1 MKNKPLKHK
10 GANAFH
16 FKSFRDRIKDID
28 VRQSALYRVETDHD
42 LPDREDGTFFHAAL
56 RKWSLL
62 NLTNEYIAYQRQFKD
77 TITLPLLLFNKDTI
91 LTHLLTCLDEATD
104 AALEPL
110 LELVV
115 ALAKDLRNEFHFHFA
130 RVFDVLKQFLHSPS
144 ADRVEWT
151 LLCLAHLFKVLRSFL
166 RNDFIATFH
175 RLSPMLDE
183 SSNPLHV
190 VDFATE
196 CLGYLA
202 RDLKDKRVLLNQLLK
217 WQMQDDGYTV
227 ACGRLLFELLHG
239 VQDQFHTM
247 AKRTMQQYFV
257 TLQELDQNEADRLQD
272 ILTQT
277 ITDIVERIQPGD
289 ISIFWDTMRSTID
302 SCLDTLQN
310 AEDSEARAVEYLTR
324 LLQLSGIVLEHKE
337 GRLLGDGVS
346 ATVSQ
351 LIRMLTIQ
359 TVAAPSSEFSDTI
372 VNQIIV
378 LLRSKYIHLTQLE
391 VSRLVL
397 NVLMLEQRPLY
408 ERFIAS
414 TVHCSMFEALIW
426 PNFVKMLDLEMD
438 DARLHFLANLLLQK
452 VPLCG
457 NGEQL
462 REWKPF
468 PVNVK
473 PNGQFVRYVKA
484 LLSIESLDSANTL
497 NNFELLLSLVIVLP
511 HLKNVGGLANVSSIL
526 GKLVHRATNE
536 IKDDLAS
543 SKTPQVVHLIAVTV
557 ETIVHLQEIEGHAC
571 LDLVERLLS
580 IVTVCN
586 CLMLNSVHLLVQF
599 IMDRWKDIATYK
611 WFLKQHSSLHP
622 LLSSYDCRVRKMV
635 SGIFAK
641 FVHLP
646 QLTAGMGPLYA
657 TIARIECIEPLIHT
671 YREQLLLFQDLAYES
686 NLHKQSFSGAQSEW
700 TETVLRYMM
709 AVFAINFKLLWEPAA
724 TIIKDYADSMTKS
737 EETLFWKVY
746 ESMLTM
752 AEAKLPHQAHH
763 EISEMETDDS
773 EDASV
778 QQILHKVKSSFGKHP
793 NIDYHHV
800 HIQLLATLRKCTTFC
815 RSKGSLIVERF
826 YTFLG
831 SADQSSAISDL
842 STEIDSGEKLNSETK
857 RKSSKGAGKHTQQVL
872 LCYLNICSD
881 LDRKSLGRKA
891 NCLYATY
898 ETLASSRNEDIQKAA
913 LTGIFSFGNA
923 DLTPYKD
930 FFFRVTNDKLLKNAL
945 LSAFVAENGEKS
957 AEFVPGLQTTI
968 AEEHRPAVIKLLL
981 KVLDGKIMQNLG
993 STSDAGQH
1001 KATIV
1006 NFIGRLRVTE
1016 LEILLQRWYEPYLLL
1031 LQQNPI
1037 ETVGFVL
1044 MEIENGST
1052 KIPSLP
1058 PYKMNTAL
1066 NMLTALQTE
1075 VAPLQAASFVA
1086 RVMHLKIVFDAVLVQ
1101 MSHAVYKKYK
1111 SNALRA
1117 LVDVFEQYD
1126 EGYCWTEEEIEAIM
1140 QVHVWPQVENLPSDS
1155 IHSPTPLLKL
1165 LLTWS
1170 RSDRLYV
1177 LLKRQRYQESPK
1189 VSFNTPLD
1197 AMIALLRGQQTSSGV
1212 CQEIFAALAAM
1223 LECEPSASV
1232 VDVNHT
1238 ATGRSSILIPYVKEL
1253 MQYIRNSLKHK
1264 KTISTTFLVILNRLA
1279 ELGLIG
1285 GDRKD
1290 EASAEDDR
1298 NSLLNLILPILIRKV
1313 TKEGI
1318 LGEEQ
1323 QHEESKNV
1331 RLLHTIILRLLKK
1344 AKEPE
1349 RFIKQIATLL
1359 FKVND
1364 LESRKILIEMYEDLS
1379 VTSRS
1384 AEWQLV
1390 ADLVR
1395 TLNAMDKRWI
1405 GQPDHATRTSGFRLI
1420 DDLLPE
1426 QITGNVAIV
1435 FLSQAMH
1442 MLQFGKDFSTRQH
1455 AFDYVCKVIV
1465 HLAEPDSCGVSL
1477 ADMSYCIDKIV
1488 LVGIMNGL
1496 KLKRDTERRNESIQ
1510 LLGELARRIGRSSGP
1525 AFRVFTD
1532 LWHFTGQAPGVG
1544 KELDF
1549 FDNVTHL
1556 QTHQHRKAL
1565 KRFAKKL
1572 LAMVEG
1578 DDGCVLA
1585 PRTTVQFLLPIVSY
1599 YVCND
1604 DFRKQTNLV
1613 EEAGNSII
1621 NICRTLPWRNYQA
1634 VLQHYL
1640 TRLKYSWEYQK
1651 QLLRIVIGI
1660 MDAFHFDLS
1669 AAAQENREQC
1679 LAPNRLNALTNK
1691 KLALCIPNDESVQ
1704 TDAETEI
1711 VADPDSITEGNE
1723 ESESELVENL
1733 DQAEEQ
1739 KSNDKSKIAKEI
1751 VADITRTIIPKLL
1764 SSFNYATESSKSQ
1777 GALGGDK
1784 KARFAKQK
1792 EEMLKLPI
1800 AIAIVKLFM
1809 KLPRK
1814 QIEVNLPKLVIKV
1827 ITFMKSRLKTVRA
1840 NARNILAHI
1849 TVELGP
1855 AYLSFVLQ
1863 NLLAMLTRGFQRHVL
1878 TFTVHTII
1886 ERAQKHLADEQ
1897 VLADIL
1903 QTVLQICTE
1912 DIFGQLIGI
1921 INGTTVAGGSLKIT
1935 SAPEAK
1941 SDRKP
1946 YQTLFLL
1953 GQHAREQMLADL
1965 FAPFCGVLTKYR
1977 THHTVKKV
1985 QDAFRRL
1992 AEGIVA
1998 NETIDPESLL
2008 LFIYGMMSGKMFD
2021 QCTVAIE
2028 SASDQHED
2036 DSANAVRRKH
2046 LLGDVPKPGAIF
2058 LIPAEPKRYGMA
2070 SAATG
2075 LDYNHE
2081 QKENDPVF
2089 LECGLEILVNFT
2101 KGKYIEARNDC
2112 DREACFKLR
2121 LNPIVPLLVQSLDSK
2136 HSKIICLALNCLSAL
2151 WASRITL
2158 ECLERRET
2166 MDAIVKSI
2174 FSILHRYNTVA
2185 LDANESNF
2193 SMVRASFKAIVALFK
2208 FYKRSYQLSTEQL
2221 QLLVLYIEQDISVGG
2236 GRQSMAFVLLR
2247 SIIARRL
2254 NFSELNQLMEKL
2266 FAICIRSES
2275 VSERSECRQIIVEY
2289 IMNYPMGKKVQQH
2302 LLYFTDQLQYE
2313 VPSGRQSAAQLLK
2326 ELFQKL
2332 PKEVVEKNSEALFF
2346 ALGVRLANEDT
2357 SEIRALVAECIET
2370 LLKRLDTKRKAN
2382 VMTVVQEMLIDRL
2395 LKHRELGA
2403 QLLLRIMHSE
2413 PTPFFISSWLDNV
2426 LPALLLNLVPQTN
2439 VPTGT
2444 DNTAGK
2450 FVKPIV
2456 APVTTLLNADPSGDH
2471 LIIQTLHVFEG
2482 LLRLHPT
2489 LLTDEQYNDT
2499 VDSLAYTL
2507 QTLLASGH
2515 QWVRL
2520 GALRLLYAIIN
2531 TLDFDA
2537 IHKTLQKASAG
2548 NLIDEESNDSSET
2561 ASTPGKQF
2569 LYHAPL
2575 RDCKSLTLDLCAQL
2589 TPDAAMVNE
2598 LDDEAAGL
2606 VTQILFLLANILRVV
2621 PLDGSKNKINLYW
2634 LVRRVRYVIQSEIVK
2649 NPNVYTLRKHAMHWL
2664 SSVVPILDDDTL
2676 KQLAPAL
2683 LIPAVRELSDLQN
2696 TTATASKPNGASR
2709 SVIGKIAT
2717 KLCKEISNR
2726 LGTITYDKIR
2736 TALEQSLVR
2745 KRTDRRVQLAQE
2757 KINFP
2762 LMAARRKDN
2771 KKIRTQ
2777 NAKKR
2782 KVQKQNDLGDSLSKD
2797 YLANSS
2803 GTSKKRQRHGNSANT
2818 SKRRRTMESM
2828 FKSN

>member
-1 MKNKPLKHK
+1 MKNRPLKHK

-62 NLTNEYIAYQRQFKD
+62 NLTNEYVAYQRQFKD
-77 TITLPLLLFNKDTI
+77 SITLPLLLFNKDAI
-91 LTHLLTCLDEATD
+91 LTHLLTCLEEATD

-130 RVFDVLKQFLHSPS
+130 RVFDVLMQFLHSPS

-175 RLSPMLDE
+175 RLSPLLDE

-217 WQMQDDGYTV
+217 WQMQDEGYTV

-257 TLQELDQNEADRLQD
+257 TLQELDQNEADHLQD

-302 SCLDTLQN
+302 GCLDTLQN
-310 AEDSEARAVEYLTR
+310 AKDSEARVVEYLTR

-359 TVAAPSSEFSDTI
+359 TVAAPSSEFNDTI

-391 VSRLVL
+391 VSRLVM

-426 PNFVKMLDLEMD
+426 PNFVKVLELEMD
-438 DARLHFLANLLLQK
+438 DARLHFLANLLLLK

-462 REWKPF
+462 SEWKSF

-473 PNGQFVRYVKA
+473 PNGQFARYLQT
-484 LLSIESLDSANTL
+484 LLSTESLDSANTL
-497 NNFELLLSLVIVLP
+497 SNFELRLSLMIVVP
-511 HLKNVGGLANVSSIL
+511 HLKNVGGLLNVSSIL
-526 GKLVHRATNE
+526 EKFVHRATNE
-536 IKDDLAS
+536 IKDDRAS
-543 SKTPQVVHLIAVTV
+543 SKTSKLVHLIAVTV

-571 LDLVERLLS
+571 LDLAGRLLS
-580 IVTVCN
+580 IITVCN
-586 CLMLNSVHLLVQF
+586 CLLLNSVHLLVQF
-599 IMDRWKDIATYK
+599 IMDRWKNIATYK
-611 WFLKQHSSLHP
+611 WFLKLHSSLHP

-635 SGIFAK
+635 SGIFVK

-646 QLTAGMGPLYA
+646 QLTAGIGPLYA
-657 TIARIECIEPLIHT
+657 TIAQIECIEPLIHT

-686 NLHKQSFSGAQSEW
+686 NLYKQSLTVPQSEW

-724 TIIKDYADSMTKS
+724 TIIKDYADNMTKS
-737 EETLFWKVY
+737 DETLFWKVF
-746 ESMLTM
+746 ESMLTI
-752 AEAKLPHQAHH
+752 AEAKRPHEAHH
-763 EISEMETDDS
+763 ETSDMEKDEEDDD
-773 EDASV
+773 E
-778 QQILHKVKSSFGKHP
+778 ILHQVKNSFGKHP

-800 HIQLLATLRKCTTFC
+800 HIQLLTTLRRCTIFC
-815 RSKGSLIVERF
+815 RSKGSLILERF
-826 YTFLG
+826 HTFLG
-831 SADQSSAISDL
+831 SAEQSSAISDL
-842 STEIDSGEKLNSETK
+842 SAEIASGEKLESEIK

-881 LDRKSLGRKA
+881 LDRKSLGKKA
-891 NCLYATY
+891 GCLYATY

-923 DLTPYKD
+923 DLAPYKD
-930 FFFRVTNDKLLKNAL
+930 FFLRLTNDKLLKNAL
-945 LSAFVAENGEKS
+945 LSAFVAENDEKS
-957 AEFVPGLQTTI
+957 AEFVPALQTTI
-968 AEEHRPAVIKLLL
+968 AEEHRPAVVKLLL

-993 STSDAGQH
+993 STSDAGAH

-1016 LEILLQRWYEPYLLL
+1016 LEILLTRWFEPYLLL

-1037 ETVGFVL
+1037 ETVACVM

-1066 NMLTALQTE
+1066 NMLTTLQTE
-1075 VAPLQAASFVA
+1075 VAPLQAASFVT

-1101 MSHAVYKKYK
+1101 MNHALYKKYK
-1111 SNALRA
+1111 SSALRA
-1117 LVDVFEQYD
+1117 LVDIFDQYD
-1126 EGYCWTEEEIEAIM
+1126 EGYCWAEEEIEAIM
-1140 QVHVWPQVENLPSDS
+1140 QVHVWPQIENLPSDS

-1170 RSDRLYV
+1170 RSDQLYV
-1177 LLKRQRYQESPK
+1177 LLKRQRCQDSPK
-1189 VSFNTPLD
+1189 VSFKTPLD
-1197 AMIALLRGQQTSSGV
+1197 AMIALLKGQQTSSGV

-1223 LECEPSASV
+1223 LECEPSTSA
-1232 VDVNHT
+1232 VDVNHP
-1238 ATGRSSILIPYVKEL
+1238 ATRRSTILIPYVTEL

-1298 NSLLNLILPILIRKV
+1298 DSLLNLILPILIRKV
-1313 TKEGI
+1313 TKESI
-1318 LGEEQ
+1318 VNEEQ
-1323 QHEESKNV
+1323 HHEESKNV

-1349 RFIKQIATLL
+1349 RFIKQLATLL
-1359 FKVND
+1359 LKVND
-1364 LESRKILIEMYEDLS
+1364 LESRKVLIEMYEDLS
-1379 VTSRS
+1379 VTSS

-1405 GQPDHATRTSGFRLI
+1405 GQPDHSTRTSGFRLI

-1442 MLQFGKDFSTRQH
+1442 MLQFEKDFSTRQH

-1465 HLAEPDSCGVSL
+1465 HMAEPESCGVSL
-1477 ADMSYCIDKIV
+1477 ADMCYCIDKIV

-1510 LLGELARRIGRSSGP
+1510 LLGELARRIGRASVP
-1525 AFRVFTD
+1525 AFRVFAD

-1572 LAMVEG
+1572 LTMVDA
-1578 DDGCVLA
+1578 DDSCVLT
-1585 PRTTVQFLLPIVSY
+1585 PRTAVQFLLPIVSY

-1669 AAAQENREQC
+1669 AAAQENMEQC
-1679 LAPNRLNALTNK
+1679 QPHHLNALTNR
-1691 KLALCIPNDESVQ
+1691 KLALCSPNDESVQ
-1704 TDAETEI
+1704 TDADTEI
-1711 VADPDSITEGNE
+1711 VADPDSIAEGNE
-1723 ESESELVENL
+1723 ESESELIENL

-1739 KSNDKSKIAKEI
+1739 KSNDMSKIAKEI

-1777 GALGGDK
+1777 GGDK
-1784 KARFAKQK
+1784 KVRFAKQK

-1814 QIEVNLPKLVIKV
+1814 QIEINLPKLVIKV

-1886 ERAQKHLADEQ
+1886 ERAQKHLADEH

-1921 INGTTVAGGSLKIT
+1921 INGTTVAGGSLKIA
-1935 SAPEAK
+1935 SAPETK

-1953 GQHAREQMLADL
+1953 GQHAREQMLTDL
-1965 FAPFCGVLTKYR
+1965 FTPFCGVLTKYR

-2008 LFIYGMMSGKMFD
+2008 LFIYGMMSGKIFD
-2021 QCTVAIE
+2021 QCTAPVE
-2028 SASDQHED
+2028 NTTDQHKE
-2036 DSANAVRRKH
+2036 DSANAVRRKI

-2075 LDYNHE
+2075 LDYNHVR
-2081 QKENDPVF
+2081 KENDPVF
-2089 LECGLEILVNFT
+2089 LECGLEILANFT

-2121 LNPIVPLLVQSLDSK
+2121 LNPIVPLLVESLDSK

-2158 ECLERRET
+2158 ECLEHRET

-2185 LDANESNF
+2185 LDVNESNF

-2208 FYKRSYQLSTEQL
+2208 FCKRSYQLSTEQL

-2266 FAICIRSES
+2266 FAICILSES

-2357 SEIRALVAECIET
+2357 SEIRALVADCIET
-2370 LLKRLDTKRKAN
+2370 LLKRLVTKRKAN
-2382 VMTVVQEMLIDRL
+2382 IMMVVQEMLIDRL

-2413 PTPFFISSWLDNV
+2413 PTPLFISSWLDNV
-2426 LPALLLNLVPQTN
+2426 LPSLLLNLVPQTN

-2456 APVTTLLNADPSGDH
+2456 ALVTTLLNADPSGDH

-2482 LLRLHPT
+2482 LFRLHPT

-2507 QTLLASGH
+2507 QMLLASGH

-2537 IHKTLQKASAG
+2537 IHKKLRKDSAR
-2548 NLIDEESNDSSET
+2548 NLIDEESNGSSET

-2569 LYHAPL
+2569 LYYAPL

-2621 PLDGSKNKINLYW
+2621 PLNGSKNKINLYW

-2649 NPNVYTLRKHAMHWL
+2649 NANVYTLRKHAMHWM
-2664 SSVVPILDDDTL
+2664 SSVVLILDDDTL

-2696 TTATASKPNGASR
+2696 TTVTASNPDGASR
-2709 SVIGKIAT
+2709 SGIGKIAT

-2745 KRTDRRVQLAQE
+2745 KRTDRRVKLAQD
-2757 KINFP
+2757 KINCP
-2762 LMAARRKDN
+2762 MIAARRKDN

-2782 KVQKQNDLGDSLSKD
+2782 KLQTQNDLGDSLNKD
-2797 YLANSS
+2797 YSANRSDI
-2803 GTSKKRQRHGNSANT
+2803 SKKRQRQRNSANT